1 MQTMED
7 EMKVQDIMTRNVKS
21 CHPESS
27 LAQVAALMWDYDFGV
42 LPVVDDKERVM
53 GLITD
58 RDIAIAAATKGRL
71 ATEIAVGEVMS
82 GNVYACA
89 VDEDIKSAL
98 KTMRR
103 EKVRRLP
110 VIDND
115 GKLAGIL
122 SINDVVLRAEEVR
135 VGQAPEISYEDVA
148 STFKALCEHSRVR
161 QAGVS

>member
-1 MQTMED
+1 MED
-7 EMKVQDIMTRNVKS
+7 EMKAKDLMTRDVKS
-21 CHPESS
+21 SQPETS
-27 LAQVAALMWDYDFGV
+27 LAQAAVLMWDYDFGV
-42 LPVVDDKERVM
+42 LPVVDDKDRVM

-58 RDIAIAAATKGRL
+58 RDIAIASATKGRL

-89 VDEDIKSAL
+89 EDEDIKSAL

-122 SINDVVLRAEEVR
+122 SINDVVLRAEETR